1 MDRTNAP
8 DPAAARERSAPRLR
22 NGAVVVL
29 AVLALGAGL
38 AACSSE
44 DGGDD
49 SGSGSTGGDADDST
63 SVDLSVLGEPDP
75 ASGEPV
81 VIGFGAGFEAEG
93 QSSGAQEML
102 EGAEAAVAYQNEY
115 RRGLGGRPIELV
127 TCDMGALPETAI
139 DCANQF
145 VEQGVAAALLP
156 VTSNG
161 GSAVPIITGAGIP
174 FVSFAA
180 TSFEELATEG
190 AFSIAGGGIAALGS
204 VAMDAE
210 NRGYS
215 TVSHVLIDVPQI
227 TGVAAAVGD
236 PLFAAAGVEQQI
248 IPAPLGVPDL
258 TAQLSTATGDAILIS
273 GDRAICASALQAY
286 RTLGLDTPLYVQT
299 TCITDDIAESI
310 PDIYDGMYVATSL
323 TNGGDDA
330 ELFAAMIEKYA
341 PDSSLSREPQR
352 AGQAAVGVSTVISFA
367 GALAGIGDPTADAIA
382 AGLESAGVQP
392 LFLGEP
398 TTFDCGE
405 PILALASSLCSVQG
419 HIVRLDASGDV
430 TDSESFDPTEL
441 FETALAG

>member
-1 MDRTNAP
+1 MA
-8 DPAAARERSAPRLR
+8 
-22 NGAVVVL
+22 
-29 AVLALGAGL
+29 
-38 AACSSE
+38 
-44 DGGDD
+44 
-49 SGSGSTGGDADDST
+49 
-63 SVDLSVLGEPDP
+63 VLGEPDP

-93 QSSGAQEML
+93 QASGAREL
-102 EGAEAAVAYQNEY
+102 LDGAEVAVQYWNEY
-115 RRGLGGRPIELV
+115 RQGLGGRPIELV

-145 VEQGVAAALLP
+145 VEQGVTATLLP

-174 FVSFAA
+174 YVSFAA

-210 NRGYS
+210 ERGYG

-236 PLFAAAGVEQQI
+236 PLFGAVGVEQQI

-273 GDRAICASALQAY
+273 GDSAICASALKAY

-299 TCITDDIAESI
+299 TCITDDIAQSI
-310 PDIYDGMYVATSL
+310 PGIYDGMYVATSL
-323 TNGGDDA
+323 SNERDDA
-330 ELFAAMIEKYA
+330 ELFAAMIETYS
-341 PDSSLSREPQR
+341 PDSSVSREPVE
-352 AGQAAVGVSTVISFA
+352 AGSFAIGASTLMSFA
-367 GALAGIGDPTADAIA
+367 GALDGIGEPTADTIA

-392 LFLGEP
+392 LFLGDP
-398 TTFDCGE
+398 VTFDCGE

-419 HIVRLDASGDV
+419 HIVRLDADGNA
-430 TDSESFDPTEL
+430 TESEFFDPTDL